1 MQSNP
6 LPISICSEENF
17 PSSSFSNKQK
27 TDIRSNSCM
36 CTAVHDDQQ
45 NQPIAA
51 KNFSKGKSRKFA
63 DDFEVTLFII

>member
-1 MQSNP
+1 MHSNP

-17 PSSSFSNKQK
+17 PSSSFNNKQK

-36 CTAVHDDQQ
+36 CTAVYDDQQ
-45 NQPIAA
+45 NQPIAP

-63 DDFEVTLFII
+63 DEYEVNLFII